1 MSDKIP
7 VPSGNEV
14 YWEKW
19 VDAYQIEMES
29 TVNQLDQAEEEQILQ
44 ELGLD
49 EDALEALSSTTG
61 ESLFSNIK
69 TIFTPFG
76 ILPLTEQSLAS
87 SHFKFWVGHTNFKI
101 PKSFHNIIANVKG
114 VEAFDIF
121 TPYRFRIA
129 IGKLFQDRNVMA
141 QVRGHMLTYVN
152 NKEGSEGR
160 G

>member
-87 SHFKFWVGHTNFKI
+87 SHFTFLRHTDL
-101 PKSFHNIIANVKG
+101 G
-114 VEAFDIF
+114 
-121 TPYRFRIA
+121 
-129 IGKLFQDRNVMA
+129 LQ
-141 QVRGHMLTYVN
+141 
-152 NKEGSEGR
+152 
-160 G
+160 